1 MCKCEEGCVG
11 ECSCVCVWECVLV
24 KCATS
29 VARAQI
35 AKQEAQVCLQLT
47 TPEEFEILPPP
58 PRTTYPSSSL
68 CYACRNRTP
77 AQWGQSLWLC
87 RIQARTKTGCLC
99 LSLSPVQVSGASS
112 LSLSFYHSLSVCA
125 SLSNG
130 RFYLSSTCAHIV
142 R

>member
-1 MCKCEEGCVG
+1 MWVNARV
-11 ECSCVCVWECVLV
+11 CVCVWECVLV

-58 PRTTYPSSSL
+58 PPHHVLLEQPLY
-68 CYACRNRTP
+68 YACRNRTP

-99 LSLSPVQVSGASS
+99 LSLSPVQVSGASPCSPS
-112 LSLSFYHSLSVCA
+112 LFSLSFYHSLSVCA